1 MPSLSSIFT
10 QSLEGI
16 ATGGGGPK
24 LDVFYENKKV
34 VTESYTIDSTK
45 HAMSTGPIE
54 IADDAI
60 VTIAEGSRWV
70 IL

>member
-16 ATGGGGPK
+16 AGGPK

-34 VTESYTIDSTK
+34 ITENYTIDSTK
-45 HAMSTGPIE
+45 HAMSTGPIT
-54 IADDAI
+54 IADNVT
-60 VTIAEGSRWV
+60 VTIPDGSRWV
-70 IL
+70 II